1 MLIQSAAMSKSAHP
15 GRPYPKNNGVHA
27 TQVNIISFSFGK
39 KEGGGDDLGTH
50 RN

>member
-27 TQVNIISFSFGK
+27 TQSIHLSAIYDG
-39 KEGGGDDLGTH
+39 EGTIWTH